1 MARAPGGTVH
11 VGKAAAIILVGLVL
25 AVIVLRS
32 DGSGA
37 GVAVSSGTGT
47 GSQVSITTTT
57 VKRSGGTTTTTVALR
72 DPSTV
77 KVIAVNGTKTSG
89 QGAKAT
95 TKLQNANYNA
105 IAPGNATAAVR
116 ATNPATV
123 IYVVTPGYEREATAV
138 AAVFGL
144 TAASV
149 KALPTPS
156 PSPDIKNGVN
166 IAVLIGSGI
175 TL

>member
-1 MARAPGGTVH
+1 MARAAGGTVH
-11 VGKAAAIILVGLVL
+11 VGKAAAIILAGLVL
-25 AVIVLRS
+25 GVIVLRS
-32 DGSGA
+32 DGSGG
-37 GVAVSSGTGT
+37 GVPVSAST
-47 GSQVSITTTT
+47 GSGSEISVTTTT
-57 VKRSGGTTTTTVALR
+57 VKRSNTPTTAALR

-77 KVIAVNGTKTSG
+77 KVIAVNGTKTAG

-95 TKLQNANYNA
+95 TKLQDATYNA

-123 IYVVTPGYEREATAV
+123 IYVVTPGYEREAAAV
-138 AAVFGL
+138 AALFGL

-149 KALPTPS
+149 KPLPTPS

>member
-1 MARAPGGTVH
+1 MARAPGASVH
-11 VGKAAAIILVGLVL
+11 LGKAAAIIVVGLIL

-37 GVAVSSGTGT
+37 GVAVSAGTNT
-47 GSQVSITTTT
+47 RSETSITTTT
-57 VKRSGGTTTTTVALR
+57 VKRSTRTTATTTPLR
-72 DPSTV
+72 DPATV

-95 TKLQNANYNA
+95 TKLQDANYNA

-123 IYVVTPGYEREATAV
+123 IYVVTPGFEREA
-138 AAVFGL
+138 AAIAALFGL
-144 TAASV
+144 TPTSV
-149 KALPTPS
+149 KPLPS
-156 PSPDIKNGVN
+156 PSPSTDIKNGVN